1 LAKYEGVTYGVLQ
14 NWTVLCPPGEERS
27 VGWLLEGIQ
36 TGSKKG
42 DVAKV
47 YNTGKKKISVLSDK
61 CKIFGNMGS
70 NLN

>member
-1 LAKYEGVTYGVLQ
+1 LAKYEGVTWGPSELDSS
-14 NWTVLCPPGEERS
+14 LPPGEERS